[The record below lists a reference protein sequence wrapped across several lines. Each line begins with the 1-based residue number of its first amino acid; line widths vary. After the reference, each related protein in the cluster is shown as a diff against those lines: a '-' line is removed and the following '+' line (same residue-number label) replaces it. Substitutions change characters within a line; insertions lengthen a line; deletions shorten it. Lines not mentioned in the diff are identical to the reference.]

1 MQNKYFRFI
10 SDEARSQFESNYSS
24 NIEIGNAIQNNIFK
38 VVHLIDGNVVAIQ
51 FKSGAILTHGKDGVY
66 MTRCEMEEFFVEVSG
81 FDGDSGMWEVN
92 ETYICTDLKS
102 LVQRSHLNVRFAE
115 LVHLNRF
122 KVLAVDYSLGSPR
135 VKTVQV
141 GNQKI
146 NLALVQAER
155 SFFKR
160 WIDFKNSVND
170 RAESIQEHF
179 DRLDELE
186 QIQDSIDVVENDV
199 GTVDREPM
207 FIEGPAKIELTVTD
221 EKSRLAA
228 IKFLEGTRFANV

>member
-10 SDEARSQFESNYSS
+10 SDDARAQFEANYSS
-24 NIEIGNAIQNNIFK
+24 NIDIANAIQNNIFK
-38 VVHLIDGNVVAIQ
+38 VIQLAIDNVVAIQ
-51 FKSGAILTHGKDGVY
+51 FKSGAILTHGKDGLY
-66 MTRCEMEEFFVEVSG
+66 ITCSEMEEFFVEVSG
-81 FDGDSGMWEVN
+81 FDGDSGLWEEG
-92 ETYICTDLKS
+92 ETYVCINLKG
-102 LVQRSHLNVRFAE
+102 LVQRSKLNIRFAE

-122 KVLAVDYSLGSPR
+122 TVLAVDHSLGSPR

-155 SFFKR
+155 SFFRR
-160 WIDFKNSVND
+160 WTDFKNNINGDMVV
-170 RAESIQEHF
+170 QEH
-179 DRLDELE
+179 LDELDKLDE
-186 QIQDSIDVVENDV
+186 AQDAENDV
-199 GTVDREPM
+199 GTVDPVPLVL
-207 FIEGPAKIELTVTD
+207 EGPAKIELTVSD

>member
-10 SDEARSQFESNYSS
+10 SDDARAQFEANYSS
-24 NIEIGNAIQNNIFK
+24 NIDIANAIQNSIFK
-38 VVHLIDGNVVAIQ
+38 VIQVAIDNVVGIQ
-51 FKSGAILTHGKDGVY
+51 FKSGAVLTYSKDCLY
-66 MTRCEMEEFFVEVSG
+66 ITCSEMEEFFVEVSG
-81 FDGDSGMWEVN
+81 FDGDSGIWEEG
-92 ETYICTDLKS
+92 ETYICINLKG
-102 LVQRSHLNVRFAE
+102 LVQRSKLNIRFAE

-122 KVLAVDYSLGSPR
+122 TVLAVDHSLGSPR

-155 SFFKR
+155 SFFSR
-160 WIDFKNSVND
+160 WTDFKNNINGDMVV
-170 RAESIQEHF
+170 QEY
-179 DRLDELE
+179 LDELDE
-186 QIQDSIDVVENDV
+186 LGELDEAQDAENDV
-199 GTVDREPM
+199 GTVDPAPLVL
-207 FIEGPAKIELTVTD
+207 EGPAKIELTVSD

>member
-10 SDEARSQFESNYSS
+10 SDDARAQFEANYSS
-24 NIEIGNAIQNNIFK
+24 NIDIANAIQNSIFK
-38 VVHLIDGNVVAIQ
+38 VIQLVDNDNVVAIQ
-51 FKSGAILTHGKDGVY
+51 FKSGAILTHGKDGLY
-66 MTRCEMEEFFVEVSG
+66 ITCGEMEEFFVEVSG
-81 FDGDSGMWEVN
+81 FDGDSGLWEEG
-92 ETYICTDLKS
+92 ETYICINLKG
-102 LVQRSHLNVRFAE
+102 LVQRSKLNIRFAE

-122 KVLAVDYSLGSPR
+122 TVLAVDHSLGSPR

-155 SFFKR
+155 SFFSR
-160 WIDFKNSVND
+160 WTDFKNNINGDMVV
-170 RAESIQEHF
+170 QEY
-179 DRLDELE
+179 LDELDE
-186 QIQDSIDVVENDV
+186 LDEAQDAENDV
-199 GTVDREPM
+199 GTVDPVPLVL
-207 FIEGPAKIELTVTD
+207 EGPAKIELIVSD

>member
-10 SDEARSQFESNYSS
+10 SDDARAQFEANYSS
-24 NIEIGNAIQNNIFK
+24 NIDIANAIQNSIFK
-38 VVHLIDGNVVAIQ
+38 VIQLVDNDNVVGIQ
-51 FKSGAILTHGKDGVY
+51 FKSGAILTYSKDCLY
-66 MTRCEMEEFFVEVSG
+66 ITCREMEEFFVEVSG
-81 FDGDSGMWEVN
+81 FDGDSGIWEEG
-92 ETYICTDLKS
+92 ETYICINLKG
-102 LVQRSHLNVRFAE
+102 LVQRSKLNIRFAE

-122 KVLAVDYSLGSPR
+122 TVLAVDHSLGSPR

-155 SFFKR
+155 SFFRR
-160 WIDFKNSVND
+160 WTDFKNNINGDMVV
-170 RAESIQEHF
+170 QEH
-179 DRLDELE
+179 LDELDE
-186 QIQDSIDVVENDV
+186 LDETQDAENDV
-199 GTVDREPM
+199 GTVDPVPLVL
-207 FIEGPAKIELTVTD
+207 EGPAKIELIVSD

>member
-10 SDEARSQFESNYSS
+10 SDDARAQFEANYSS
-24 NIEIGNAIQNNIFK
+24 NIDIANAIQNSIFK
-38 VVHLIDGNVVAIQ
+38 VIQLVDNDNVVAIQ
-51 FKSGAILTHGKDGVY
+51 FKSGAILTHGKDGLY
-66 MTRCEMEEFFVEVSG
+66 ITCGEMEEFFVEVSG
-81 FDGDSGMWEVN
+81 FDGDSGIWEEG
-92 ETYICTDLKS
+92 ETYICINLKG
-102 LVQRSHLNVRFAE
+102 LVQRSKLNIRFAE

-122 KVLAVDYSLGSPR
+122 KVLAVDHSLGSPR

-155 SFFKR
+155 SFFSR
-160 WIDFKNSVND
+160 WTDFKNNITGDLVV
-170 RAESIQEHF
+170 QEY
-179 DRLDELE
+179 LDELNE
-186 QIQDSIDVVENDV
+186 LDETQEAENDI
-199 GTVDREPM
+199 GTVDPVPLVL
-207 FIEGPAKIELTVTD
+207 EGPAKIELIVSD

>member
-10 SDEARSQFESNYSS
+10 SDDARAQFEASYSS
-24 NIEIGNAIQNNIFK
+24 NIDIANAIQNSIFK
-38 VVHLIDGNVVAIQ
+38 VIQLAIDDVVGIQ
-51 FKSGAILTHGKDGVY
+51 FKSGATLTYSKDCLY
-66 MTRCEMEEFFVEVSG
+66 ITRDEMEEFFVEVSG
-81 FDGDSGMWEVN
+81 FDGDSGLWEEG
-92 ETYICTDLKS
+92 ETYICINLKG
-102 LVQRSHLNVRFAE
+102 LVQRSKLNIRFAE

-122 KVLAVDYSLGSPR
+122 TVLAVDHSLGSPR

-155 SFFKR
+155 SFFRR
-160 WIDFKNSVND
+160 WTDFKNNINGDMVV
-170 RAESIQEHF
+170 QEH
-179 DRLDELE
+179 LDELDE
-186 QIQDSIDVVENDV
+186 LDEAQDAENDV
-199 GTVDREPM
+199 GTVDPVPLVL
-207 FIEGPAKIELTVTD
+207 EGPAKIELIVSD

>member
-10 SDEARSQFESNYSS
+10 SDDARAQFEANYSS
-24 NIEIGNAIQNNIFK
+24 NIDIANAIQNSIFK
-38 VVHLIDGNVVAIQ
+38 VIQLVDNDNVVAIQ
-51 FKSGAILTHGKDGVY
+51 FKSGAILTHGKDGLY
-66 MTRCEMEEFFVEVSG
+66 ITCGEMEEFFVEVSG
-81 FDGDSGMWEVN
+81 FDGDSGIWEEG
-92 ETYICTDLKS
+92 ETYICINLKG
-102 LVQRSHLNVRFAE
+102 LVQRSKLNIRFAE

-122 KVLAVDYSLGSPR
+122 TVLAVDHSLGSPR

-155 SFFKR
+155 SFFRR
-160 WIDFKNSVND
+160 WTDFKNNINGDMVV
-170 RAESIQEHF
+170 QEH
-179 DRLDELE
+179 LDELDE
-186 QIQDSIDVVENDV
+186 LDEAQDAENDV
-199 GTVDREPM
+199 GTVDPVPLVL
-207 FIEGPAKIELTVTD
+207 EGPAKIELIVSD

>member
-10 SDEARSQFESNYSS
+10 SDDARAQFEANYSS
-24 NIEIGNAIQNNIFK
+24 NIDIANAIQNNIFK
-38 VVHLIDGNVVAIQ
+38 VIQLAIDNVVAIQ
-51 FKSGAILTHGKDGVY
+51 FKSGAILTHGKDGLY
-66 MTRCEMEEFFVEVSG
+66 ITCSEMEEFFVEVSG
-81 FDGDSGMWEVN
+81 FDGDSGLWEEG
-92 ETYICTDLKS
+92 ETYVCINLKG
-102 LVQRSHLNVRFAE
+102 LVQRSKLNIRFAE

-122 KVLAVDYSLGSPR
+122 KVLAVDHSLGSPR

-155 SFFKR
+155 SFFRR
-160 WIDFKNSVND
+160 WTDFKNNINGDMVV
-170 RAESIQEHF
+170 QEH
-179 DRLDELE
+179 LDELDE
-186 QIQDSIDVVENDV
+186 LDEAQDAENDV
-199 GTVDREPM
+199 GTVDPVPLVL
-207 FIEGPAKIELTVTD
+207 EGPAKIELIVSD